1 MSVVYLIKF
10 LFFSSFPRYRT
21 FMEDPRNIAWI
32 AAAVVLGAVTSVA
45 ALIVVAKY
53 LLQGPRLCKKS
64 PKKTR

>member
-1 MSVVYLIKF
+1 
-10 LFFSSFPRYRT
+10 
-21 FMEDPRNIAWI
+21 MEDPRNIAWI